1 MSKKHD
7 WSYDEILYCTNE
19 IFNSFVLN
27 RETDYEILIDKLFIH
42 FDMKIE
48 KGSLRMFFSNQK
60 NLFTKNNVPN
70 TLTIAP
76 LTNASSQ
83 HVIAF
88 NALLKIYAETIKT
101 KK

>member
-1 MSKKHD
+1 MKKHD
-7 WSYDEILYCTNE
+7 WSYDEVFYCTNE

-27 RETDYEILIDKLFIH
+27 RELDYEILLEKLFFH

-48 KGSLRMFFSNQK
+48 KGSLKMFFSNQK
-60 NLFTKNNVPN
+60 HLFIKNNVPN
-70 TLTIAP
+70 TLIVSP
-76 LTNASSQ
+76 LSNASSQ

-88 NALLKIYAETIKT
+88 NSLLKVYAERIKT